1 MESRSQKYH
10 RERLAEALREEL
22 STILSG
28 ELADPRIG
36 LVTVTDLIINE
47 GGKSVRVFVA
57 VSGDD
62 EEAKGTM
69 EGLRAASGFIKHEL
83 AENLGLRHV
92 PDLLWTLDRSD
103 QVKGRINELLTR
115 IDRRSKKG
123 TDDQGT

>member
-115 IDRRSKKG
+115 IDKRSKKG